1 MTAPPARREPTL
13 IVAFAGARPVPAA
26 VLGAFAIAFSALFV
40 RLSGTTPT
48 TAAVFRCLYAVPVL
62 GVLAAMERRRFG
74 PRTRTEH
81 ALAVVAGLFFSADL
95 IMWHHSIEAV
105 GAGLATV
112 LGNLQVLVV
121 GLIAWL
127 VLHERPGA
135 RLVLPIPIVLA
146 GVVLVSGAIGTGAYG
161 DDPVLGV
168 VLGVGTSMAYAGFI
182 LVHRR
187 GAGDLRRPA
196 GPLFEA
202 TVVTAVVTGAYGALT
217 SDLTFPSTPA
227 AHGWLILLAFTS
239 QVIGWLLLSVSLPRL
254 PAALSSMLLLL
265 QPVGAL
271 ALGAVILGEDPS
283 TVQFAGVGLI
293 LVGVVIA
300 ARGRR
305 EMVPA

>member
-1 MTAPPARREPTL
+1 MPVPVEQRTQTSV
-13 IVAFAGARPVPAA
+13 VAFAGARPIPAA
-26 VLGAFAIAFSALFV
+26 VLGAFAIAFSALLV
-40 RLSGTTPT
+40 RLSGTSPT

-62 GVLAAMERRRFG
+62 GVLAMMERQRFG
-74 PRTRTEH
+74 PRSRFEH
-81 ALAVVAGLFFSADL
+81 GLAVVAGLFFSADL

-127 VLHERPGA
+127 VLHERPDA

-146 GVVLVSGAIGTGAYG
+146 GVLLVSGALGTDAYG
-161 DDPVLGV
+161 DHPGLGV
-168 VLGVGTSMAYAGFI
+168 VLGLGTSMAYAGFI

-187 GAGDLRRPA
+187 GASDLRRPA

-202 TVVTAVVTGAYGALT
+202 TLVTAVVTAVFGQLT
-217 SDLTFPSTPA
+217 GDVAFIPTWPG
-227 AHGWLILLAFTS
+227 HGWLIVLALTS
-239 QVIGWLLLSVSLPRL
+239 QVAGWLLLSVSLPRL

-271 ALGAVILGEDPS
+271 ALGAIVLGEHPS
-283 TVQFAGVGLI
+283 LVQFAGVGLI
-293 LVGVVIA
+293 LAGVVVA

-305 EMVPA
+305 VTVPA